1 MKIFKDTIV
10 VFLALLSFVFNSCS
24 NTEDPQYVP
33 PTLVNFQE
41 TGLLGKPVSIELE
54 NFEADKLQ
62 VFFDMEKATIEGSS
76 ETGITV
82 NVPRTIKRSNP
93 TLKIIDLNENKTI
106 FEKTFLLKK
115 PIISSYSSE
124 SVTFNETLTIYGENF
139 DVDKDFISVFVNNEK
154 AVIVSNDYNK
164 IEIQI
169 PIKIAKANL
178 EVKVKSQLQETT
190 SSVALALK
198 APIIK
203 SIRNSSV
210 WLQTYLYINVE
221 NFNPDNTL
229 GELFINGV
237 PSNYF
242 TVNGKTVEVIMPPGP
257 YKDFKITNITYKTAG
272 LTTSYDYDVKI
283 LNDFIMVDHIDN
295 AGIDHTIFT
304 HNNKAYALKY
314 VMNDSDSA
322 NRTYSFLEF
331 SPITEKWTELSSFK
345 YSGYIADA
353 VYDGEDT
360 VYLYRLSV
368 ASQTYSMT
376 KLNINTFKETP
387 MALPSN
393 KIQGPMLFAY
403 QDNLYL
409 LSGLNNDQGNTTVR
423 TQKYKYSKNN
433 NTWTELANSAFSPI
447 PLVANGSSGKCKYI
461 FNGGNLYLS
470 DGINYRTFKITPNLA
485 VTVNPNHYR
494 LFLDYGNSIIVKD
507 VNYRSLFINM
517 ETDKSVTLD
526 MDSLFGYS
534 EDFFTLNNEIYYL
547 RNSWSVYYQNTLYT
561 QKLRKEILNGI
572 L

>member
-1 MKIFKDTIV
+1 MKIFKDSIV
-10 VFLALLSFVFNSCS
+10 VFLALLSFVLNSCS

-33 PTLVNFQE
+33 PTLVTFQE
-41 TGLLGKPVSIELE
+41 TGLLGQPVSIELE

-221 NFNPDNTL
+221 NFNPDSTL

-376 KLNINTFKETP
+376 KLNMDTFKETP

-433 NTWTELANSAFSPI
+433 NTWTELASSAFSPI

-534 EDFFTLNNEIYYL
+534 ENFFTLNNEIYYL

>member
-1 MKIFKDTIV
+1 MKIFKDSIV

-82 NVPRTIKRSNP
+82 IVPRTIKRSNP

-139 DVDKDFISVFVNNEK
+139 DTDKDFISVFVNNEK
-154 AVIVSNDYNK
+154 AVILSNDYNK

-190 SSVALALK
+190 SPVALALK

-376 KLNINTFKETP
+376 KLNMDTFKETP
-387 MALPSN
+387 IALPSN

-433 NTWTELANSAFSPI
+433 NTWTELASSAFSPI

-494 LFLDYGNSIIVKD
+494 LFLDYGNSIIVKN